1 MGSCGGNF
9 SRPFGTGCGWGQNPA
24 LKRQAIVGQPFRRRP
39 GAGAYGGQAGLGRRG
54 VDGFTLIELL
64 VVISIIGVLAAFVIT
79 VGKGVARTKYISV
92 AKSEM
97 AAIETGLE
105 SYKADHGFYPPSN
118 PNTNSINY
126 LVNPLYFE
134 LEGVIPTNVAT
145 VNPSYT
151 TLDGVQTVSSNQLT
165 ARFGLNGLV
174 NCARGSG
181 EDAVPAKTYL
191 HDLKANQVGTNN
203 NVAILITSV
212 GGPDQNYQP
221 LKAPNFNPWRYSSVN
236 PTNNPGSYDLYVQLQ
251 INGKKYLVCNWSK
264 QNAIN
269 SPLP

>member
-1 MGSCGGNF
+1 MKAFMN
-9 SRPFGTGCGWGQNPA
+9 R
-24 LKRQAIVGQPFRRRP
+24 V
-39 GAGAYGGQAGLGRRG
+39 GAGNARTNGFDRWAGR
-54 VDGFTLIELL
+54 GFTLIELL

-79 VGKGVARTKYISV
+79 VGSGVAKTKYISV

-97 AAIETGLE
+97 AAIETALE
-105 SYKADHGFYPPSN
+105 SYKAVYGVYPPSN
-118 PNTNSINY
+118 PNSPSNPNDV

-134 LEGVIPTNVAT
+134 LVGVSCTNPAA
-145 VNPSYT
+145 VNPAYQS
-151 TLDGVQTVSSNQLT
+151 LDGAEPVTANQLL
-165 ARFGLNGLV
+165 AQFGVNGLV
-174 NCARGSG
+174 NCTRGSG

-221 LKAPNFNPWRYSSVN
+221 LNAPSFNPWRYNSVN